1 MDQSSN
7 LTNNARRNE
16 DIALDLL
23 KFVAATAGVGRTSTQ
38 STGFVAPGAVKSE
51 DQVEHL
57 LELYTR
63 CLSVV
68 DGKGAPR

>member
-1 MDQSSN
+1 MDSSSN
-7 LTNNARRNE
+7 STNNARRNE

-23 KFVAATAGVGRTSTQ
+23 KFVAATAGVGRTSTP
-38 STGFVAPGAVKSE
+38 STGFVAPSAAKAE

-68 DGKGAPR
+68 DGKGASR